1 MLKKIMSEQNN
12 QRAYQQ
18 CKRCI
23 MDTTDPVIQ
32 FDEVG
37 NCNHCNSYFELAPL
51 YVYNGQQ
58 SDEALKR
65 IVAKIKEDGKDSDYD
80 CMVGV
85 SGGVDSTYVAYLSKQ
100 LGLRVLAFHFDN
112 GWNSELAVKNVE
124 NIVKKLGVD
133 YQTWVVDWEE
143 FRDLQIAFLKSSVAN
158 AETPSDHAFLAA
170 TYKMCAKYNIKYF
183 FNGSNFATEGILPQ
197 SWGYNAKDVKHLK
210 AIHKQFGKIPFKT
223 YPLLGF
229 NREFY
234 YTYVKGIKMIR
245 LLNYVPYVKADA
257 MKVIQDELGWV
268 YYGGK
273 HYESVFTRFF
283 QAYLLPVKFGYDKRL
298 AHLSTL
304 ICSGQ
309 ITRDEALEE
318 MKKEAYPADLLAAD
332 KEYVTKKLGLSMDE
346 FESILKLKPKS
357 YNEYPNAEK
366 QLKFI
371 YNVYNK
377 LRGR

>member
-1 MLKKIMSEQNN
+1 MTEK
-12 QRAYQQ
+12 RPYQQ
-18 CKRCI
+18 CTRCI
-23 MDTTDPVIQ
+23 MDTTDAEIT
-32 FDEVG
+32 FNEEG
-37 NCNHCNSYFELAPL
+37 HCNHCVEYFALAP
-51 YVYNGQQ
+51 YYIYKGAE
-58 SDEALKR
+58 SDKQLQET
-65 IVAKIKEDGKDSDYD
+65 VAKIKEAGKNSDYD

-85 SGGVDSTYVAYLSKQ
+85 SGGVDSTYVAYLAKN
-100 LGLRVLAFHFDN
+100 LGLRILVFHFDN

-124 NIVKKLGVD
+124 NIVKKLNVD

-143 FRDLQIAFLKSSVAN
+143 FRDLQTSFLKASVAN

-170 TYKMCAKYNIKYF
+170 TYHLCAKYNIKYF
-183 FNGSNFATEGILPQ
+183 LSGSNFATEGILPD

-210 AIHKQFGKIPFKT
+210 AIHKLFGKIKFKT

-234 YTYVKGIKMIR
+234 YTYVKKIRMVR
-245 LLNYVPYVKADA
+245 LLNMVPYVKADA

-273 HYESVFTRFF
+273 HYESVFTRWF
-283 QAYLLPVKFGYDKRL
+283 QAYYLPEKFGYDKRL

-318 MKKEAYPADLLAAD
+318 MKKDTYPADLLAQD
-332 KEYVTKKLGLSMDE
+332 TEYVMKKLDMTPEE
-346 FESILKLKPKS
+346 FDKILKAPAKH
-357 YNEYPNAEK
+357 YTDYPNDEK
-366 QLKFI
+366 RLKLI
-371 YNVYNK
+371 YKIYNK

>member
-1 MLKKIMSEQNN
+1 MEDLSNRPY
-12 QRAYQQ
+12 QR
-18 CKRCI
+18 CTRCI
-23 MDTTDPVIQ
+23 MDTTDPEIT
-32 FDEVG
+32 FDDKG
-37 NCNHCNSYFELAPL
+37 QCNHCTEYFRLAPL
-51 YVYNGQQ
+51 YEYQGEK
-58 SDEALKR
+58 SDEALKA
-65 IVAKIKEDGKDSDYD
+65 IVAKIKEDGKNSDYD

-85 SGGVDSTYVAYLSKQ
+85 SGGVDSTYVAYLAKK

-143 FRDLQIAFLKSSVAN
+143 FRDLQISFLKSSVAN

-170 TYKMCAKYNIKYF
+170 TYRLCAKYNIKYF
-183 FNGSNFATEGILPQ
+183 LSGSNYATEGILPD
-197 SWGYNAKDVKHLK
+197 SWGYNAKDIKHLK
-210 AIHKQFGKIPFKT
+210 AIHNKFGKIPFKT

-234 YTYVKGIKMIR
+234 YTYVKGIKMVR
-245 LLNYVPYVKADA
+245 LLNYVPYVKEDA
-257 MKVIQDELGWV
+257 MKIIQDELGWV

-283 QAYLLPVKFGYDKRL
+283 QAYLLPEKFGYDKRL

-309 ITRDEALEE
+309 ITREQALEE
-318 MKKEAYPADLLAAD
+318 MKKDAYPPDMLEED
-332 KEYVTKKLGLSMDE
+332 KEYVIKKLGMTHEE
-346 FESILKLKPKS
+346 FEKMLQAPPKS
-357 YNEYPNAEK
+357 YKEYPNDEK
-366 QLKFI
+366 KLKFI
-371 YNVYNK
+371 YSVYNK

>member
-1 MLKKIMSEQNN
+1 MQDNEN
-12 QRAYQQ
+12 RTYQQ
-18 CKRCI
+18 CTRCI
-23 MDTTDPVIQ
+23 MDTTDPEIS
-32 FDEVG
+32 FDEKG
-37 NCNHCNSYFELAPL
+37 QCNHCTEYFRLAPL
-51 YVYNGQQ
+51 YIYDGEK
-58 SDEALKR
+58 SDRERDAL
-65 IVAKIKEDGKDSDYD
+65 IAKIKEAGKNSDYD

-85 SGGVDSTYVAYLSKQ
+85 SGGVDSTYVAYMAKKF
-100 LGLRVLAFHFDN
+100 GLRILAFHFDN

-124 NIVKKLGVD
+124 NIVKKLDID

-143 FRDLQIAFLKSSVAN
+143 FRDLQISFLKASVAN

-170 TYKMCAKYNIKYF
+170 TYHLCAKYKIKYF
-183 FNGSNFATEGILPQ
+183 LSGSNFATEGILPN

-210 AIHKQFGKIPFKT
+210 GIHKLFGKIKFKT

-234 YTYVKGIKMIR
+234 YTYVKKIKMVR
-245 LLNYVPYVKADA
+245 LLNYIPYVKEDA

-283 QAYLLPVKFGYDKRL
+283 QAYYLPHKFGYDKRL

-309 ITRDEALEE
+309 ITREQALEE
-318 MKKEAYPADLLAAD
+318 MKKDTYPPDLLAED
-332 KEYVTKKLGLSMDE
+332 KEYVIKKLGMNTQE
-346 FESILKLKPKS
+346 FETILNAAPKS
-357 YNEYPNAEK
+357 YSEYPNDEK
-366 QLKFI
+366 RLKFI
-371 YNVYNK
+371 YKVYNK

>member
-1 MLKKIMSEQNN
+1 MQDNEK
-12 QRAYQQ
+12 RTYQQ
-18 CKRCI
+18 CTRCI
-23 MDTTDPVIQ
+23 MDTTDPEIS
-32 FDEVG
+32 FDEKG
-37 NCNHCNSYFELAPL
+37 QCNHCTEYFRLAPL
-51 YVYNGQQ
+51 YIYAGEK
-58 SDEALKR
+58 SDRERDAL
-65 IVAKIKEDGKDSDYD
+65 IAKIKEAGKNSDYD

-85 SGGVDSTYVAYLSKQ
+85 SGGVDSTYVAYMAKKF
-100 LGLRVLAFHFDN
+100 GLRILAFHFDN

-124 NIVKKLGVD
+124 NIVKKLDID

-143 FRDLQIAFLKSSVAN
+143 FRDLQISFLKASVAN
-158 AETPSDHAFLAA
+158 AEIPSDHAFLAA
-170 TYKMCAKYNIKYF
+170 TYHLCAKYKIKYF
-183 FNGSNFATEGILPQ
+183 LSGSNFATEGILPN

-210 AIHKQFGKIPFKT
+210 GIHKLFGKIKFKT

-234 YTYVKGIKMIR
+234 YTYVKKIKMVR
-245 LLNYVPYVKADA
+245 LLNYIPYVKEDA

-283 QAYLLPVKFGYDKRL
+283 QAYYLPHKFGFDKRL

-309 ITRDEALEE
+309 ITREQALEE
-318 MKKEAYPADLLAAD
+318 MKKDTYPPDLLAED
-332 KEYVTKKLGLSMDE
+332 KEYVIKKLGMNTEE
-346 FESILKLKPKS
+346 FETILNAAPKS
-357 YNEYPNAEK
+357 YKEYPNDEK
-366 QLKFI
+366 RLKFI
-371 YNVYNK
+371 YKVYNK

>member
-1 MLKKIMSEQNN
+1 MSEPNFKTDIP
-12 QRAYQQ
+12 YQQ
-18 CKRCI
+18 CTRCI
-23 MDTTDPVIQ
+23 MDTTDPEIT
-32 FDEVG
+32 FNEEG
-37 NCNHCNSYFELAPL
+37 HCNHCIEYFELAPHFI
-51 YVYNGQQ
+51 YNGES
-58 SDEALKR
+58 SDRQLEAT
-65 IVAKIKEDGKDSDYD
+65 VARMKAAGKNSDYD

-85 SGGVDSTYVAYLSKQ
+85 SGGVDSTYVAYLAKK

-124 NIVKKLGVD
+124 NIVKKLDVD

-170 TYKMCAKYNIKYF
+170 TYRLCAKYNIKYF
-183 FNGSNFATEGILPQ
+183 LSGSNFATEGILPN
-197 SWGYNAKDVKHLK
+197 SWGYNAKDIKHLK
-210 AIHKQFGKIPFKT
+210 GIHRLFGKIPFKT

-229 NREFY
+229 NKEFY
-234 YTYVKGIKMIR
+234 YTYIKKIRMVR
-245 LLNYVPYVKADA
+245 LLNLVPYVKEDA

-283 QAYLLPVKFGYDKRL
+283 QAYYLPHKFGFDKRL

-309 ITRDEALEE
+309 ITREQALEE
-318 MKKEAYPADLLAAD
+318 MKKDIYPSDLLAED
-332 KEYVTKKLGLSMDE
+332 KEYVVKKLGMTHGE
-346 FESILKLKPKS
+346 FEEILNAPPKS
-357 YNEYPNAEK
+357 YRDYPNDEK
-366 QLKFI
+366 RLAFI
-371 YNVYNK
+371 YKVYNK
-377 LRGR
+377 LRGRK

>member
-1 MLKKIMSEQNN
+1 MQDNEN
-12 QRAYQQ
+12 RPYQQ
-18 CKRCI
+18 CTRCI
-23 MDTTDPVIQ
+23 MDTTDPEIS
-32 FDEVG
+32 FDEKG
-37 NCNHCNSYFELAPL
+37 QCNHCTEYFRLAPL
-51 YVYNGQQ
+51 YIYDGEKGDQAR
-58 SDEALKR
+58 EAL
-65 IVAKIKEDGKDSDYD
+65 IAKIKEAGKNSDYD

-85 SGGVDSTYVAYLSKQ
+85 SGGVDSTYVAYMAKKF
-100 LGLRVLAFHFDN
+100 GLRILAFHFDN

-124 NIVKKLGVD
+124 NIVKKLDID

-143 FRDLQIAFLKSSVAN
+143 FRDLQISFLKASVAN
-158 AETPSDHAFLAA
+158 AEIPSDHAFLAA
-170 TYKMCAKYNIKYF
+170 TYHLCAKYNIKYF
-183 FNGSNFATEGILPQ
+183 LSGSNFATEGILPK

-210 AIHKQFGKIPFKT
+210 GIHKLFGKIKFKT

-234 YTYVKGIKMIR
+234 YTYVKKIKMVR
-245 LLNYVPYVKADA
+245 LLNYIPYVKEDA

-283 QAYLLPVKFGYDKRL
+283 QAYYLPHKFGYDKRL

-309 ITRDEALEE
+309 ITREEALEE
-318 MKKEAYPADLLAAD
+318 MKKDTYPAELLAED
-332 KEYVTKKLGLSMDE
+332 KEYVIKKLGMNAEE
-346 FESILKLKPKS
+346 FEAILNAPPKS
-357 YNEYPNAEK
+357 YKEYPNDEK
-366 QLKFI
+366 RLKFI
-371 YNVYNK
+371 YKVYNK